1 MYLIETRARLIF
13 KMILGVAK
21 FTVRSILGS
30 VRADWSVGI
39 SVRQVARPITL
50 RVEISVT
57 NNDGHVVHEREAYR
71 VFRKMLPV
79 NPARNTQG
87 VVTITCIMGL
97 QITQPGLSMAT
108 GVHAT
113 LHIVNI
119 FETNIH
125 ILQPKENAPNYKKKK
140 CN

>member
-21 FTVRSILGS
+21 FAVRSIIGS

-39 SVRQVARPITL
+39 SVRQIARPITL
-50 RVEISVT
+50 RVEIGIT
-57 NNDGHVVHEREAYR
+57 NNDGHVVHEREAYH
-71 VFRKMLPV
+71 VFHKMLPM
-79 NPARNTQG
+79 NPARNTQE
-87 VVTITCIMGL
+87 VITITCIMGL
-97 QITQPGLSMAT
+97 QIMPPGLSMAT

-119 FETNIH
+119 FETDIH
-125 ILQPKENAPNYKKKK
+125 ILQPRKIRSITKKKFV
-140 CN
+140 